1 MRHHGYA
8 YEVIRCVCSAHLP
21 NTYAQ
26 SIQEFEVTTEDG
38 FILDVQHVFKEHSS
52 NGYTNGY
59 EKGGCEEESDVDER
73 GQSPPP
79 VILCHGLMQCSSV
92 FVVNEDDSLAYHL
105 VDSGLE

>member
-1 MRHHGYA
+1 M
-8 YEVIRCVCSAHLP
+8 
-21 NTYAQ
+21 
-26 SIQEFEVTTEDG
+26 TTEDG
-38 FILDVQHVFKEHSS
+38 FILEVQHVFKKANH

-73 GQSPPP
+73 GQPPP

-92 FVVNEDDSLAYHL
+92 FVVNDDDSLAYHL